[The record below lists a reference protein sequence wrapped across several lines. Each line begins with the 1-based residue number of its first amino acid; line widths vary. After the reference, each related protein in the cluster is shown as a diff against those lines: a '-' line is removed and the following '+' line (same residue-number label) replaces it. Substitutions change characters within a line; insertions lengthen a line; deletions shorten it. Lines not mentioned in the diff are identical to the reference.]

1 MNNGPELRK
10 VEEQIRLAALRLEH
24 RLTQL
29 EGEMRMTRYV
39 GGLLGSILVGVMVLL
54 IVGVIR

>member
-1 MNNGPELRK
+1 MNNGPELRR

-39 GGLLGSILVGVMVLL
+39 GGLLGSILVGVMVLV

>member
-39 GGLLGSILVGVMVLL
+39 GGLLGSILVGVMILM

>member
-1 MNNGPELRK
+1 MRY
-10 VEEQIRLAALRLEH
+10 EEQIRLAALRLEH

-39 GGLLGSILVGVMVLL
+39 GGLLGSILVGVMILM